1 MLNKLNKIKVVF
13 CIHSSFFYNIYEG
26 IYRLDRTA
34 YKEYKNSKY
43 VISLIPFENDYLFK
57 KWGINSVLIENPSTF
72 EYELVTPSD
81 LSQKNII
88 MIGRG
93 NYLPKRFELGIKAM
107 SFIVKEIPESKMFIL
122 SLPYKNINSSIHNL
136 NLENNVKIAG
146 FQKNP
151 EIYLRNSSLHI
162 FPSLSEAY
170 PMVLGEVKIFGIPT
184 ILCGLDY
191 ILLAKDGTVIIYDDN
206 PITISKEAIKI
217 LKNDKY
223 RKKLGKEARRS
234 MKNIRNKIIIKK
246 WRKLLLS
253 VYNGIDKSSYS
264 NLFTKY
270 NNKITEKE
278 ANDLLNNQ
286 FKLIK
291 KRIPRLTGITLKKLI
306 SFSLK

>member
-1 MLNKLNKIKVVF
+1 MNVINKIHIDILIYNCADKKEIRMLNKLNKIKVVF

-122 SLPYKNINSSIHNL
+122 SLPYKNINY
-136 NLENNVKIAG
+136 
-146 FQKNP
+146 F
-151 EIYLRNSSLHI
+151 LH
-162 FPSLSEAY
+162 
-170 PMVLGEVKIFGIPT
+170 
-184 ILCGLDY
+184 
-191 ILLAKDGTVIIYDDN
+191 
-206 PITISKEAIKI
+206 
-217 LKNDKY
+217 
-223 RKKLGKEARRS
+223 
-234 MKNIRNKIIIKK
+234 
-246 WRKLLLS
+246 
-253 VYNGIDKSSYS
+253 
-264 NLFTKY
+264 
-270 NNKITEKE
+270 
-278 ANDLLNNQ
+278 
-286 FKLIK
+286 
-291 KRIPRLTGITLKKLI
+291 
-306 SFSLK
+306 

>member
-1 MLNKLNKIKVVF
+1 
-13 CIHSSFFYNIYEG
+13 
-26 IYRLDRTA
+26 
-34 YKEYKNSKY
+34 
-43 VISLIPFENDYLFK
+43 
-57 KWGINSVLIENPSTF
+57 
-72 EYELVTPSD
+72 
-81 LSQKNII
+81 
-88 MIGRG
+88 
-93 NYLPKRFELGIKAM
+93 
-107 SFIVKEIPESKMFIL
+107 
-122 SLPYKNINSSIHNL
+122 
-136 NLENNVKIAG
+136 
-146 FQKNP
+146 
-151 EIYLRNSSLHI
+151 
-162 FPSLSEAY
+162 
-170 PMVLGEVKIFGIPT
+170 MVLGEVKIFGIPT

-191 ILLAKDGTVIIYDDN
+191 ILLAKDGTVIIYYDN
-206 PITISKEAIKI
+206 TIYIAKDAIKI

-278 ANDLLNNQ
+278 SNNLLNNQ

-291 KRIPRLTGITLKKLI
+291 KRIPRLTEITLKKLI